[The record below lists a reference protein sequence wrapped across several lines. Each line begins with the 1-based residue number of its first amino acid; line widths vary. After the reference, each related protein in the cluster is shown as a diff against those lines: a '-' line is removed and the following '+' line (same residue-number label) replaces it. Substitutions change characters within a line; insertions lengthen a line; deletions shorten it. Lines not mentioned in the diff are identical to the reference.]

1 MRNCLTVVF
10 LFIAMTAAAQP
21 SSFSLSVI
29 NPPSGKASL
38 LIYDNESSARE
49 IKGRRDKGNLMFS
62 FSVNSPTYAE
72 LQLSASPSNIPFFI
86 ENNDMRIQYD
96 SLQPESSPING
107 SRTNSLF
114 RYILEQCEQRTECL
128 TEYVAGNADSPIA
141 PYLIYR
147 YIAPNVD
154 NETLLSLFKMMNGHA
169 VSTWHYSKLQQR
181 LSVTKT
187 AAEGMTLPSF
197 IFLDNNRRLCI
208 IDTLLSDT
216 CHTLIIIG
224 ASWCRQCSDA
234 QRIADSIPSL
244 RSVTINIDNDKWLW
258 DAPIMQQLDIDH
270 IPFLILVDN
279 RRTIVARD
287 IRPWELARR
296 QLSLQNKN
304 K

>member
-1 MRNCLTVVF
+1 
-10 LFIAMTAAAQP
+10 
-21 SSFSLSVI
+21 
-29 NPPSGKASL
+29 
-38 LIYDNESSARE
+38 
-49 IKGRRDKGNLMFS
+49 
-62 FSVNSPTYAE
+62 
-72 LQLSASPSNIPFFI
+72 
-86 ENNDMRIQYD
+86 
-96 SLQPESSPING
+96 
-107 SRTNSLF
+107 
-114 RYILEQCEQRTECL
+114 
-128 TEYVAGNADSPIA
+128 
-141 PYLIYR
+141 
-147 YIAPNVD
+147 
-154 NETLLSLFKMMNGHA
+154 
-169 VSTWHYSKLQQR
+169 
-181 LSVTKT
+181 
-187 AAEGMTLPSF
+187 MTLPSF

>member
-72 LQLSASPSNIPFFI
+72 LQMSSSPSRIPLFI
-86 ENNDMRIQYD
+86 ENNDIKVRYD
-96 SLQPESSPING
+96 SLQPENSPING

-114 RYILEQCEQRTECL
+114 RYILEQCGQRTECL
-128 TEYVAGNADSPIA
+128 AEYVAENADSPIA
-141 PYLIYR
+141 AYLTYR

-154 NETLLSLFKMMNGHA
+154 RQTLMSLFILLNGQA
-169 VSTWHYSKLQQR
+169 TSSWHYRKLYNLLR
-181 LSVTKT
+181 ANLA
-187 AAEGMTLPSF
+187 AAEGTTIPSF
-197 IFLDNNRRLCI
+197 TYTDASKHVCL
-208 IDTLLSDT
+208 IDTMLSDT
-216 CHTLIIIG
+216 SYNIIVVG
-224 ASWCRQCSDA
+224 ASWCRQCNDA
-234 QRIADSIPSL
+234 LRIVDSLSSL
-244 RSVTINIDNDKWLW
+244 HTVSINIDNDKRLW
-258 DAPIMQQLDIDH
+258 DSPFLQQLGIDH

-296 QLSLQNKN
+296 QLSLQNIK
-304 K
+304 